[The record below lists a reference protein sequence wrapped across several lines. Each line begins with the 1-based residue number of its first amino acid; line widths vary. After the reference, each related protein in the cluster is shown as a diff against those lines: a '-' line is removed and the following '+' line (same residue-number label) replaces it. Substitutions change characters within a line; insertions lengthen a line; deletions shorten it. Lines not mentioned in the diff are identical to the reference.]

1 MQTSSEFGSDERQ
14 YLEGQIEELRVRCRD
29 IERFKQDIHA
39 RDQSI
44 RNLEH
49 SLERCTQE
57 LTTVQDAKVAVEDR
71 LKSCQTAAVETRDY
85 LNAENLLLCNINDE
99 LRLDLS
105 SLYEVIEDLR
115 SRLENRSLEISP
127 ILQAMPSVN
136 QRSLEEELTMVNAS
150 LSEEPSSQVH
160 RASEEASTCADCS
173 RR

>member
-1 MQTSSEFGSDERQ
+1 
-14 YLEGQIEELRVRCRD
+14 
-29 IERFKQDIHA
+29 
-39 RDQSI
+39 
-44 RNLEH
+44 
-49 SLERCTQE
+49 
-57 LTTVQDAKVAVEDR
+57 
-71 LKSCQTAAVETRDY
+71 
-85 LNAENLLLCNINDE
+85 NLLLCNINDE

-160 RASEEASTCADCS
+160 RASEEAS
-173 RR
+173 